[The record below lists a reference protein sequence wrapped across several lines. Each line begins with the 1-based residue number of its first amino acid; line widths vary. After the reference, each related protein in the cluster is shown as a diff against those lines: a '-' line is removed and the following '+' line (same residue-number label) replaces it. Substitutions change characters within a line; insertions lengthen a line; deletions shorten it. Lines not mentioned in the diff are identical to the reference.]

1 LKSQISAGIFI
12 FPDDSLSHQ
21 SSVLLNTSP
30 RTHSCLERFPLFTFS
45 IQIFTFPYS
54 VSPIVLIDSAP
65 LGKNQAHLKEILMRK
80 LFYAFGLTS
89 ALVFGLAAQAA
100 APNFAGTW
108 TLDKSKSQG
117 LSQRLQNVES
127 FSWVITQTDKE
138 ITIEDKVTGG
148 QPGGGPGGAAAG
160 APPAAGAPAA
170 GAPAAGGAP
179 QGGGPGAGGGRG
191 MMGGPRTYNLDGS
204 ETSGDMGRAKYTR
217 KATMSSDGKTLEL
230 LQKTTFQGP
239 DGEVTTTSSDKLT
252 LSADGKVLTVV
263 RHSESPRGTQ
273 DSTLVFN
280 K

>member
-1 LKSQISAGIFI
+1 
-12 FPDDSLSHQ
+12 
-21 SSVLLNTSP
+21 
-30 RTHSCLERFPLFTFS
+30 LERFPLFTFS

-54 VSPIVLIDSAP
+54 VSPNVLVDSAP

-80 LFYAFGLTS
+80 LLYAFGLTS
-89 ALVFGLAAQAA
+89 ALVFGLAAHAA

-117 LSQRLQNVES
+117 LSPRLQNAES
-127 FSWVITQTDKE
+127 VSMVITQTDKE

-160 APPAAGAPAA
+160 APPAGAP
-170 GAPAAGGAP
+170 PAGGAP
-179 QGGGPGAGGGRG
+179 QGGGPGGGGGRG
-191 MMGGPRTYNLDGS
+191 MMGGGPRTYNLDGS

-239 DGEVTTTSSDKLT
+239 DGEMTATSSDKLT
-252 LSADGKVLTVV
+252 LSADGKVLTIV

-273 DSTLVFN
+273 DSTLVYN